1 MCTQTLSW
9 GKKAG
14 GKINTPPTSVMK
26 IMSEFMPLLF
36 LHGVNRGKIHFLY
49 KSGFENLIYLHSNK
63 EEEAFIPN

>member
-1 MCTQTLSW
+1 
-9 GKKAG
+9 
-14 GKINTPPTSVMK
+14 MK